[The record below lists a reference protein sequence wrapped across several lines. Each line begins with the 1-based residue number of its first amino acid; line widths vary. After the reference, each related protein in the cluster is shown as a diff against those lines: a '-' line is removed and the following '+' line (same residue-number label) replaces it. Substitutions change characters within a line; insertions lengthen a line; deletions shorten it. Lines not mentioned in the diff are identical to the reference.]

1 MFVYNTV
8 RFTNKVM
15 WRSYQFNHIEGEGS
29 LYTLYS
35 RESHRCWDREI
46 PSPEWTV
53 NNKGNR
59 MMNSE
64 ENRLSEI
71 LYSVLYKMCCV

>member
-1 MFVYNTV
+1 M
-8 RFTNKVM
+8 VM
-15 WRSYQFNHIEGEGS
+15 WRSYPFIHIEGEGNV
-29 LYTLYS
+29 YILYS
-35 RESHRCWDREI
+35 RGRKRESHRCWDREI

-64 ENRLSEI
+64 ENRLSEV